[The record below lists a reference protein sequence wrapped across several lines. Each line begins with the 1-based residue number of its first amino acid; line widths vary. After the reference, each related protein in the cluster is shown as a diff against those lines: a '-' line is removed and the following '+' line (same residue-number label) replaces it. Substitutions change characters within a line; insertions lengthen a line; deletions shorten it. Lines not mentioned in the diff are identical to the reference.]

1 MIILN
6 EKCFEEFKKMPMKS
20 YFDLFFGLFQN
31 NFCLIPLDTFLVPG
45 YKTRNQ
51 SLFSFSYYS
60 IKPLPAL
67 WNAIF
72 SQITSVNNDLHNWK

>member
-31 NFCLIPLDTFLVPG
+31 NFCLIPIETFLVLCIKPG
-45 YKTRNQ
+45 TNPC
-51 SLFSFSYYS
+51 SASIG

>member
-1 MIILN
+1 MKNVLKN
-6 EKCFEEFKKMPMKS
+6 LKKMPMKS

-31 NFCLIPLDTFLVPG
+31 NFCLIPIETFLVPDIKPG
-45 YKTRNQ
+45 TNPC
-51 SLFSFSYYS
+51 SASIG

-67 WNAIF
+67 WNATF